1 MKPFL
6 LFKSLFILLITVA
19 NGSYAQLNE
28 VPQVY
33 AGLGYYRHTSF
44 DADSYYHVRAGVQI
58 LSYRFISPEIDFTYY
73 FGGNERVVNRDLDSG
88 SPNVVVSRQFR
99 GLIWGVALK
108 LFYGDE
114 DLRLVVIPKYHFGKV
129 TSQGL
134 LSTSTNI
141 RIPRKN
147 SEATLNF
154 WSFSIGM
161 EGLLGSDRL
170 KMGAYLVYT
179 GFDAG
184 KAMNQIGFPSEGFIK
199 SSIETST
206 LGLNVRVLYSLWE
219 NKIKNKN

>member
-1 MKPFL
+1 MRPYF
-6 LFKSLFILLITVA
+6 LFKTIFVLLLMIP
-19 NGSYAQLNE
+19 NGSCAQLGE

-44 DADSYYHVRAGVQI
+44 DADSYYHARVGVQI
-58 LSYRFISPEIDFTYY
+58 LSYKFVSPEIDFTYY
-73 FGGNERVVNRDLDSG
+73 FGGNERVGQWDLETGFPIS
-88 SPNVVVSRQFR
+88 VVSKQFS
-99 GLIWGVALK
+99 GMIWGAGLK

-129 TSQGL
+129 TSEGL
-134 LSTSTNI
+134 LSTSANI
-141 RIPRKN
+141 RVPKKN
-147 SEATLNF
+147 AEETLNF

-170 KMGAYLVYT
+170 KIGGYLVYT

-184 KAMNQIGFPSEGFIK
+184 MAMNQIEFPSEGFVNA
-199 SSIETST
+199 SLETST

-219 NKIKNKN
+219 NKN